1 MKGFGNSLGSKFY
14 SIVALLIAFL
24 AVVGVAGYYFNQ
36 QAARNLRTTYE
47 EDLLPN
53 EYLNRSATNIRALQG
68 ELLELMITDNKE
80 REKELVQDMAAR
92 TAENGNLLG
101 RYEKLPLS
109 AYEREQ
115 YAIFQD
121 ELAAWRTHRPKVIEL
136 ATGGQKQA
144 AYAYYV
150 QNLAVHAGNLNKLLD
165 DLTTFNSR
173 QAEENKQNNDR
184 AASLT
189 GTLLLSLTV
198 LAMLIGGFFS
208 RRLVRSLSKRIGQ
221 AVQTIEEIAQGH
233 IRRQETAH
241 FSQDEIG
248 QMDQGLQTMGN
259 NLRVLLEKVSTL
271 AGQVDSSAGQLTN
284 TAEQSAQAA
293 GQVAASITGAAQGAD
308 QQADM
313 ADDVMN
319 RLEELAQGVTQVAA
333 NTGRIT
339 QVSEESAQAARKGL
353 QSVDAAV
360 RQMESIEH
368 TVSESVTT
376 VGQLESR
383 SQEIG
388 QIVELIA
395 SIAAQTNLLAL
406 NAAIEAARAGEQGR
420 GFAVVA
426 EEVRHL
432 AEQSQE
438 AAQQISDL
446 IRNVQQDTGQ
456 AVSSMGRGAA
466 EVKKGAGLVQQAGQ
480 AFADI
485 VSRIGHSVTLM
496 KEEAAV
502 TEQMAANSGQ
512 ILEVVRNMAGIN
524 HDMSAQA
531 QTISAVTE
539 EQSAAAEEIAAASQ
553 SLATLANE
561 LKTATSRFTLHD

>member
-24 AVVGVAGYYFNQ
+24 AVVGIAGYYFNQ

-115 YAIFQD
+115 YAVFQD

-184 AASLT
+184 AESLT

-339 QVSEESAQAARKGL
+339 QVSEESAQAAREGL

-512 ILEVVRNMAGIN
+512 ILEVVRDMAGIN

>member
-24 AVVGVAGYYFNQ
+24 AVVGIAGYYFNQ

-115 YAIFQD
+115 YAVFQD

-339 QVSEESAQAARKGL
+339 QVSEESAQAAREGL

-512 ILEVVRNMAGIN
+512 ILEVVRDMAGIN

>member
-1 MKGFGNSLGSKFY
+1 MKSFGNSLGSKFY

-24 AVVGVAGYYFNQ
+24 AVVGIAGYYFNL

-189 GTLLLSLTV
+189 GMLLLSLTV

-241 FSQDEIG
+241 FSRDEIG

-271 AGQVDSSAGQLTN
+271 AGQVDSSAGQLTD

-308 QQADM
+308 RQAAM

-319 RLEELAQGVTQVAA
+319 RLEELSQGVTQVAA

-339 QVSEESAQAARKGL
+339 QVSEESAQAAREGL

-446 IRNVQQDTGQ
+446 IRNVQQDTGR

-512 ILEVVRNMAGIN
+512 ILEVVRDMAGIN

-561 LKTATSRFTLHD
+561 LKTATSQFTLHD

>member
-24 AVVGVAGYYFNQ
+24 AVVGIAGYYFNQ

-308 QQADM
+308 QQTDM
-313 ADDVMN
+313 ADDVMK

-339 QVSEESAQAARKGL
+339 QVSEESAQAAREGL

-512 ILEVVRNMAGIN
+512 ILEVVRDMAGIN

>member
-24 AVVGVAGYYFNQ
+24 AVVGIAGYYFNQ

-173 QAEENKQNNDR
+173 QAEENKQNNDK

-189 GTLLLSLTV
+189 GMLLLSLTV

-233 IRRQETAH
+233 IRRQEAVH
-241 FSQDEIG
+241 FSRDEIG

-271 AGQVDSSAGQLTN
+271 AGQVDSSAGQLTD

-308 QQADM
+308 QQAAM

-339 QVSEESAQAARKGL
+339 QVSEESAQAAREGL

-512 ILEVVRNMAGIN
+512 ILEVVRDMAGIN